1 MNESLINLNATIKTE
16 ADKILCAHG
25 LLDILNSFGTPHIT
39 GSYVL
44 DLMTWR
50 DLDIYLQVDNF
61 SVPDFFKLG
70 GKISAAFNPVKM
82 NFRNELITKTKGL
95 PPGLY
100 WGVYLGNERVD
111 AWKVDIWAVS
121 ETECQKLIQYCT
133 NIQQKLTPETRLRIL
148 NIKSQ
153 CWKEPEY
160 RRSYSSADIY
170 DAVLEKN
177 VTNIEGFKNY
187 LKTFKKIE

>member
-1 MNESLINLNATIKTE
+1 MNESLVKLNSAIKAE
-16 ADKILCAHG
+16 ADEIFLNHG

-39 GSYVL
+39 GSYAL
-44 DLMTWR
+44 GLMTWR

-61 SVPDFFKLG
+61 SQTDFFKLG

-82 NFRNELITKTKGL
+82 SFRNELIAQTKGL
-95 PPGLY
+95 PTGLY
-100 WGVYLGNERVD
+100 WGIYFGNERAGD
-111 AWKVDIWAVS
+111 RKVDIWAVS
-121 ETECQKLIQYCT
+121 ATECRRLIQYCT
-133 NIQQKLTPETRLRIL
+133 AIQQKLTPETISKIL

-153 CWKEPEY
+153 CWQDPEY

-177 VTNIEGFKNY
+177 VSSIESFRKY
-187 LKTFKKIE
+187 LKTYKKTE